1 MSKERTVCH
10 IQYHIGNQP
19 RVSYALYAE
28 DEDSQISI
36 LRRSTWT
43 IKMIDFPGS
52 DLTTHSEIEVAVSPE
67 QADEFDRW
75 LSWFPEPQPLH
86 MDVSS
91 FGNYEKYNNY
101 WVTLHNRYGEK
112 SYSRGWGFI
121 DFVLPNHSY
130 DQWET
135 KVNQLIDSFEE
146 LTGNLNQLR
155 PRLGEAIE
163 SYKQVFHNHGKY
175 NKYQARWKTPTNTYG
190 YYYTYYRS
198 YLNGFENEDI
208 SDDYLRQLDYRHY
221 LPRFLWLIAFQDAHL
236 QVSNRN
242 DSMVVFQKI
251 GETDFSSWDEDE
263 QEALHN
269 YFKALWDY
277 VLAYYP
283 PLGIDAYTFVHGVGL
298 AGADVT
304 PYIEHW
310 KQEFHR
316 VEVSRHMAGYVG
328 TLFEHYVQDGV
339 TVFDTVPKILRRWLG
354 EIEEGSYFLKRFV
367 EYDGVRPFADE
378 FADASEALDLIGD
391 AGL

>member
-1 MSKERTVCH
+1 
-10 IQYHIGNQP
+10 
-19 RVSYALYAE
+19 
-28 DEDSQISI
+28 
-36 LRRSTWT
+36 
-43 IKMIDFPGS
+43 MIDFERA
-52 DLTTHSEIEVAVSPE
+52 DLTLYSEIEAAVSHE
-67 QADEFDRW
+67 QAEQFHIW
-75 LSWFPEPQPLH
+75 LSWFPDPQPLH
-86 MDVSS
+86 MDIS
-91 FGNYEKYNNY
+91 FDTWTENVQTYY
-101 WVTLHNRYGEK
+101 VTLHEPYGEK
-112 SYSRGWGFI
+112 HYRYGFNTCS
-121 DFVLPNHSY
+121 FRLPNCGY
-130 DQWET
+130 EQWET
-135 KVNQLIDSFEE
+135 KVNQLIDSFEV
-146 LTGNLNQLR
+146 LTGNINQVR
-155 PRLGEAIE
+155 PRLEEAIE
-163 SYKQVFHNHGKY
+163 SYNQAFHNHGKY
-175 NKYQARWKTPTNTYG
+175 NKYQGRWKTPTNTYG

-316 VEVSRHMAGYVG
+316 VEVSRHLAGYIQ
-328 TLFEHYVQDGV
+328 TLFEQYVQRGEV
-339 TVFDTVPKILRRWLG
+339 IFDEVPKILRRWLK
-354 EIEEGSYFLKRFV
+354 EVAMGSYFLKRFV
-367 EYDGVRPFADE
+367 EYDGVRPFAEE
-378 FADASEALDLIGD
+378 FADASEALDVLCD